1 LDQTETKL
9 DDNNNLY
16 LTLTKFNY
24 GKRVREQMKERKEE
38 NKVVE
43 NKRRNLENLTTP
55 ENGNIVYSDD
65 HRTRLERLIPEF
77 YVNQN
82 TVSDDSVE
90 EAKKDEAESDKSSDL
105 SELKEEDKANLF
117 DRLKTKTNFFINK
130 GKKNHLNNFNIDNNY
145 NYNTQLPFLPTSKNI
160 IDENKTRSIS
170 QNYNKF
176 ISEKKAE
183 EYGIKNAAASNFFR
197 STKKKENLVEND
209 PHILNIKKL
218 REKFEIIKEKEKEK
232 GKEVKEQNKI
242 LGVDLFKYDKKKWQK
257 KNLKEVI
264 K

>member
-1 LDQTETKL
+1 LDRTETKL
-9 DDNNNLY
+9 DDNHNLY

-24 GKRVREQMKERKEE
+24 GKRVREQMQERKEQYLAIE
-38 NKVVE
+38 S
-43 NKRRNLENLTTP
+43 KRKGLKNLTTP
-55 ENGNIVYSDD
+55 EDGKNEFPDD

-90 EAKKDEAESDKSSDL
+90 EAKKDEVESDNSSDL
-105 SELKEEDKANLF
+105 SDLKEEDKANLF
-117 DRLKTKTNFFINK
+117 DRLKTKTKFFINK
-130 GKKNHLNNFNIDNNY
+130 GKKNELNNFNDNDNNY

-160 IDENKTRSIS
+160 IDDNRNRSIS

-176 ISEKKAE
+176 NSEKKAE
-183 EYGIKNAAASNFFR
+183 EFGIKTAAASNIFR
-197 STKKKENLVEND
+197 SLKKKETLVEND
-209 PHILNIKKL
+209 PHIINIKKL
-218 REKFEIIKEKEKEK
+218 REKFEIIKEKGEDK
-232 GKEVKEQNKI
+232 KEQNKI
-242 LGVDLFKYDKKKWQK
+242 IGVDLFKYDKKKWQK